1 MREDRA
7 LATDDSPA
15 LPATSPRI
23 ADHSA
28 AAAKVD
34 GKVDLTASAL
44 RFVYPFT
51 FDGSTLPRRAEAIEQ
66 AAWQGARQPLK
77 IWQPDEFPS
86 ADLLSHVAAFL
97 RPPADS
103 IRTAALWRMDE
114 AALRSPAGLGGGAD
128 HPGAT
133 WTLVTRHGDI
143 PFALHE
149 VSLALFRHGVGFLTV
164 AARPTSPS
172 ADEWFDFL
180 HHFRFISGQRAAVV
194 RAERG
199 LAPDDRGAG
208 PARAAY
214 FPAVAGPDR
223 DGQPH
228 HMREIVEGLLRAG
241 TTGDETNPWW
251 EQVFVPGMLL
261 PYASLFIDGC
271 DSTRTGEMLFR
282 LRNFFHA
289 NQDVHPAEQAA
300 DDPYALPYSE
310 GQWFFF
316 SLNGGGFLARDAPA
330 TPFFR
335 QTLPAHIAHQYFL
348 LFLLA
353 LQQRFVLMML
363 SQEVSRRWVAA
374 GAEISDADRV
384 AAFARIRD
392 ALLAFTA
399 QGYFAQ
405 TMQEE
410 HHHRCYERWQQTFQL
425 DRLYDEVNAE
435 VREMF
440 ADLDLRQRHAAA
452 RLAEQ
457 QERQSKMMERRLN
470 LIGFLVGVPVWLFV
484 LINSSVNLA
493 TVRSA
498 IFRAG
503 PSGTQWYD
511 LVLSVGLGAIGIG
524 LALIL
529 YRMLAARSQSR

>member
-1 MREDRA
+1 
-7 LATDDSPA
+7 
-15 LPATSPRI
+15 
-23 ADHSA
+23 
-28 AAAKVD
+28 
-34 GKVDLTASAL
+34 VDLSASLL

-51 FDGSTLPRRAEAIEQ
+51 FDGSTLPRRAEAIEH
-66 AAWQGARQPLK
+66 AVWQGARQPLK
-77 IWQPDEFPS
+77 IWQPQEFPS

-97 RPPADS
+97 RPPDDS

-114 AALRSPAGLGGGAD
+114 PALRSPAGLGGGAE
-128 HPGAT
+128 HAGAA
-133 WTLVTRHGDI
+133 WTLVTTHGDI
-143 PFALHE
+143 PFVLHE
-149 VSLALFRHGVGFLTV
+149 VSLALFRHGVGFLTI
-164 AARPTSPS
+164 AARPASRTPG
-172 ADEWFDFL
+172 AWFDFL

-194 RAERG
+194 RAERA
-199 LAPDDRGAG
+199 LAPDEHGTAT
-208 PARAAY
+208 PRAAY

-228 HMREIVEGLLRAG
+228 HMGEIVDGLLGAG
-241 TTGDETNPWW
+241 TTGDEPNRWW
-251 EQVFVPGMLL
+251 EEVFVPGMLL
-261 PYASLFIDGC
+261 PYASLFVDGC
-271 DSTRTGEMLFR
+271 EPERAGEMLFR

-289 NQDVHPAEQAA
+289 TQDVHPALEPP
-300 DDPYALPYSE
+300 DDAQALPYSE

-335 QTLPAHIAHQYFL
+335 QTLPAHIAQQYFL

-353 LQQRFVLMML
+353 LQQRFVLMKL

-374 GAEISDADRV
+374 SADISDADRV

-425 DRLYDEVNAE
+425 GRLYDEVNAE

-457 QERQSKMMERRLN
+457 QERQSKTMERRLN
-470 LIGFLVGVPVWLFV
+470 LIGFLIGVPVWLFV
-484 LINSSVNLA
+484 LINSSINLA
-493 TVRSA
+493 TVRSQL
-498 IFRAG
+498 FRAG
-503 PSGTQWYD
+503 PIGIQWYD
-511 LVLSVGLGAIGIG
+511 LLLSIGLGVIGVG

-529 YRMLAARSQSR
+529 YRMLAARSRQR

>member
-7 LATDDSPA
+7 LATDDSRAVP
-15 LPATSPRI
+15 PPSPSLSG
-23 ADHSA
+23 HA
-28 AAAKVD
+28 AASSVD
-34 GKVDLTASAL
+34 GRVDLTASAL

-51 FDGSTLPRRAEAIEQ
+51 FDGASLPRRAEAIEQ
-66 AAWQGARQPLK
+66 TAWQGARQPLK
-77 IWQPDEFPS
+77 IWQPQEFPS

-97 RPPADS
+97 HPPADS

-114 AALRSPAGLGGGAD
+114 PALRSPAGLGGGAD

-133 WTLVTRHGDI
+133 WTLVTRHSEI
-143 PFALHE
+143 PFVLQE
-149 VSLALFRHGVGFLTV
+149 VSLALFRHGVGFLTI
-164 AARPTSPS
+164 AARPTSQSPD
-172 ADEWFDFL
+172 AWFDFL

-194 RAERG
+194 RATRALAPEERG
-199 LAPDDRGAG
+199 AAAPQ
-208 PARAAY
+208 AAY

-228 HMREIVEGLLRAG
+228 DMGEIVEGLLGGGA
-241 TTGDETNPWW
+241 TGDEPKRWW
-251 EQVFVPGMLL
+251 EEVFVPGMLL
-261 PYASLFIDGC
+261 PYASLFVDGC
-271 DSTRTGEMLFR
+271 EPGRAGEMLFR

-289 NQDVHPAEQAA
+289 NQDVHPAAQTS
-300 DDPYALPYSE
+300 DDPQALPYSE

-316 SLNGGGFLARDAPA
+316 SLNGGGFLARDAPS

-335 QTLPAHIAHQYFL
+335 QTLPAHIANQYFL

-353 LQQRFVLMML
+353 LQQRFVLMKL
-363 SQEVSRRWVAA
+363 SQDVSRRWVAA
-374 GAEISDADRV
+374 GADLSDSDRV

-410 HHHRCYERWQQTFQL
+410 HHHRSYERWQQTFQL
-425 DRLYDEVNAE
+425 ARLYDEVNAE

-440 ADLDLRQRHAAA
+440 ADLDLRQRHNAA
-452 RLAEQ
+452 RVAEQ
-457 QERQSKMMERRLN
+457 QERQSRMMERRLN
-470 LIGFLVGVPVWLFV
+470 LIGFLIGVPVWLFV
-484 LINSSVNLA
+484 LINSSINLGV
-493 TVRSA
+493 VRREL
-498 IFRAG
+498 FRAG
-503 PSGTQWYD
+503 PSGMQWYD
-511 LVLSVGLGAIGIG
+511 LLLSVGLGAVGVG

-529 YRMLAARSQSR
+529 YRTLAARSQRS

>member
-15 LPATSPRI
+15 LPAPSPRL
-23 ADHSA
+23 ADHPP
-28 AAAKVD
+28 AAKID
-34 GKVDLTASAL
+34 GTVDLTASAL
-44 RFVYPFT
+44 RFVYAFT
-51 FDGSTLPRRAEAIEQ
+51 FDGSTLPRRAEVIEQ
-66 AAWQGARQPLK
+66 AAWQGARQSLK
-77 IWQPDEFPS
+77 VWQPEEFPS

-133 WTLVTRHGDI
+133 WTLVTRHSDI
-143 PFALHE
+143 PFVLHE
-149 VSLALFRHGVGFLTV
+149 VSLALFRHGVGFLTI
-164 AARPTSPS
+164 AARPTTPSPD
-172 ADEWFDFL
+172 AWFDFL

-194 RAERG
+194 RAERA
-199 LAPDDRGAG
+199 LAPGERGAA
-208 PARAAY
+208 PTRTAY

-228 HMREIVEGLLRAG
+228 NMGEIVDGLLRAG
-241 TTGDETNPWW
+241 TTGNETNPWW
-251 EQVFVPGMLL
+251 EEVFVPGTLL
-261 PYASLFIDGC
+261 PYASLFVDGC
-271 DSTRTGEMLFR
+271 EQARADEMLFR

-289 NQDVHPAEQAA
+289 NQDVHPAVQTP
-300 DDPYALPYSE
+300 DDPQALPYSE

-316 SLNGGGFLARDAPA
+316 SLNGGGFLARNAPA

-374 GAEISDADRV
+374 GPDISDADRV

-425 DRLYDEVNAE
+425 ARLYDEVSAE

-440 ADLDLRQRHAAA
+440 ADLDLRQRHATA

-484 LINSSVNLA
+484 LINSSVNLSA
-493 TVRSA
+493 VRSA
-498 IFRAG
+498 LFRAG
-503 PSGTQWYD
+503 PSGIQWYD
-511 LVLSVGLGAIGIG
+511 LLFSVGLGAIGIG

-529 YRMLAARSQSR
+529 YRMLAARSQNR